1 MEPEKSPVK
10 AILRKENKARGITF
24 PYFKTYYKGVCCVCV
39 CVYIERKSLS
49 HVWLFVNPL
58 TVACQAPQ
66 SMEFPARILE
76 WVAISFSRGSS
87 YIYVCVLSH
96 FSRVWLFVT
105 LWTTVHQ
112 LPCVFVCVC
121 SVVSS
126 FLQPQENYSPPGS
139 IVRGILQARIL
150 EWAVI
155 SFPREP
161 SRSRDLICVS
171 CISCIG
177 RYILY
182 QYATLEIPIYVSIF
196 MPVLTNTE

>member
-1 MEPEKSPVK
+1 M
-10 AILRKENKARGITF
+10 
-24 PYFKTYYKGVCCVCV
+24 CVCV
-39 CVYIERKSLS
+39 CIHRKKVTQSCLTLCEPTDCSLPGSSVHGISSKDTGVGCHFLLLGIFLHICVCAKSL
-49 HVWLFVNPL
+49 
-58 TVACQAPQ
+58 Q
-66 SMEFPARILE
+66 S
-76 WVAISFSRGSS
+76 
-87 YIYVCVLSH
+87 C
-96 FSRVWLFVT
+96 LFVT

-112 LPCVFVCVC
+112 LPCVFLCVC

-171 CISCIG
+171 CISGIG

-182 QYATLEIPIYVSIF
+182 QYVTLEIPIYVSIF